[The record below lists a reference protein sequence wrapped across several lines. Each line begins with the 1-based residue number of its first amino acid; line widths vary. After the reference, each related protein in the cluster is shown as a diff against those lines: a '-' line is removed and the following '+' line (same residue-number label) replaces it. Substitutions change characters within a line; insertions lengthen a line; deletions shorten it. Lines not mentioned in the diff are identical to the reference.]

1 MRNSKFCE
9 GTVILWGYMER
20 KEGISKDAEW
30 LKDVKKELEQDEG
43 QDKTDMTKDK
53 MMGVMKK
60 MPNWKAPGPDNVQGY
75 WFKIL
80 TPLHEK
86 LVVYL
91 QKCLGS
97 GVVPNKLTKG

>member
-1 MRNSKFCE
+1 
-9 GTVILWGYMER
+9 
-20 KEGISKDAEW
+20 
-30 LKDVKKELEQDEG
+30 
-43 QDKTDMTKDK
+43 MTKDK

-80 TPLHEK
+80 TSLHEK